1 MSTSFY
7 TQSPTPSPAN
17 QLAVTAN
24 QLLESLLDGKS
35 RPLHLKQWL
44 HEFSDLID
52 CLPLSTA
59 EYGLAKIRVR
69 NAVRFID
76 AEEIG
81 AAKFEIRQ
89 LRGGLK
95 GHLQEMPD
103 TRRATFPHRLQRA
116 AINPVQQTD
125 SMVAAPQR

>member
-1 MSTSFY
+1 MSTSFH
-7 TQSPTPSPAN
+7 SNEPTSSTLN

-24 QLLESLLDGKS
+24 QLLESLLTGKS
-35 RPLHLKQWL
+35 RPLHMKQWL
-44 HEFSDLID
+44 AEFSDLVD
-52 CLPLSTA
+52 CLALSTA

-95 GHLQEMPD
+95 DHLREIPND
-103 TRRATFPHRLQRA
+103 RRAQFPHRLQRPA
-116 AINPVQQTD
+116 VNPAHGATVSATVTQG
-125 SMVAAPQR
+125 